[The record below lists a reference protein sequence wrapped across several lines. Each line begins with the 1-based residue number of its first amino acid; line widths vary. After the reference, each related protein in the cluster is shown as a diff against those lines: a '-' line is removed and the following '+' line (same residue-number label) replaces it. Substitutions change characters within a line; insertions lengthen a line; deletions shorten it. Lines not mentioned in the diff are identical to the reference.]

1 MRLSFILVENT
12 EIDLYIASKLI
23 NGIAGEVVV
32 EKFLSSEDALEHI
45 AFEKTKKADRTI
57 ILLDLMMPRLNGAD
71 FISLFEALPDRVKD
85 RYQIV
90 IVTSSMNRAELD
102 RLSKRRNV
110 EFVIEK
116 PLTREKFKFLLE
128 QIQMDVNEKEV

>member
-71 FISLFEALPDRVKD
+71 FISQLLNGRFFALRLFN
-85 RYQIV
+85 QIND
-90 IVTSSMNRAELD
+90 IR
-102 RLSKRRNV
+102 
-110 EFVIEK
+110 
-116 PLTREKFKFLLE
+116 
-128 QIQMDVNEKEV
+128 

>member
-1 MRLSFILVENT
+1 MAF
-12 EIDLYIASKLI
+12 
-23 NGIAGEVVV
+23 VV
-32 EKFLSSEDALEHI
+32 
-45 AFEKTKKADRTI
+45 R
-57 ILLDLMMPRLNGAD
+57 AD

-128 QIQMDVNEKEV
+128 QIQMDVNQKEA